1 MTASGTN
8 FSVRWTRTE
17 NFSGGN
23 YRFWS
28 TVDDGVRVWVD
39 GVLVIDFWRIGP
51 AQTVTCDHYLS
62 PGNHTIKVEYFQ
74 AEGVAL
80 MYLKY
85 ARL

>member
-1 MTASGTN
+1 
-8 FSVRWTRTE
+8 
-17 NFSGGN
+17 
-23 YRFWS
+23 
-28 TVDDGVRVWVD
+28 VD
-39 GVLVIDFWRIGP
+39 GVLIIDFWRVGP
-51 AQTVTCDHYLS
+51 ATSVSCDRYLS